1 MTTIFDGK
9 EMREKLPVY
18 RAKFSGKTLYIQH
31 PNGTS
36 SISTL
41 TDFRSHK
48 QILKE
53 AITAFL
59 RTNPTSFISINK
71 SMLMSTQ
78 HPEVSPAFSKEVLYE
93 IERIADRMTLTL
105 FRPSPISYP
114 FVDFR
119 TEFFFPLLPEYDYH
133 YDWILSHESS
143 DRYFV
148 LNMSDDNLIKVSI
161 YSFDSEYRR
170 TISTFSPTPV
180 ADRNEHLLN
189 IPIFMEAIRQ
199 FIELDYNG
207 FVNAFVK
214 IQEHYKKMSPAC
226 NAHYYQLCLMTTAY
240 DHFYNDVFQAAH
252 CCCLIDID

>member
-1 MTTIFDGK
+1 MHIIFNSQ

-18 RAKFSGKTLYIQH
+18 RVKFQDKTLYIQH
-31 PNGTS
+31 PQGTVC
-36 SISTL
+36 ISTL

-48 QILKE
+48 QTINE
-53 AITAFL
+53 AISAFL

-71 SMLMSTQ
+71 AMLMSTQ
-78 HPEVSPAFSKEVLYE
+78 HPEVSPSFSEEVLYE

-105 FRPSPISYP
+105 FKPSPISYP

-119 TEFFFPLLPEYDYH
+119 TEFLFPLLPEYDYH
-133 YDWILSHESS
+133 YDWILSHESN

-161 YSFDSEYRR
+161 YSFDSSYQR
-170 TISTFSPTPV
+170 TISKFSSTPV
-180 ADRNEHLLN
+180 ADERESLLS

-199 FIELDYNG
+199 FIELDFNG
-207 FVNAFVK
+207 FVNAFIK
-214 IQEHYKKMSPAC
+214 IKEHYNKMSPAC

-252 CCCLIDID
+252 CCGLIDID